1 MNTDIFSSK
10 TLFELIDYLF
20 WFQMKMPILKDLKLE
35 DIIYEKELLII
46 IMSSLLEHFYDLA
59 IDSNIQQYEEI

>member
-1 MNTDIFSSK
+1 
-10 TLFELIDYLF
+10 
-20 WFQMKMPILKDLKLE
+20 MKMPILKDLKLE

-59 IDSNIQQYEEI
+59 IDSNIKQYEEI